1 MTERLPSLWNLL
13 NKRRLYVQDM
23 ERLVPVVHRYG
34 ITSLLLLD
42 LIVILLYSTCNTA
55 ENERS
60 VDRVLVALAI
70 NVNAR

>member
-1 MTERLPSLWNLL
+1 MAERLPSLWNLL
-13 NKRRLYVQDM
+13 NKRRLYIQDV
-23 ERLVPVVHRYG
+23 ERLVPVVHRHG

-55 ENERS
+55 EDERS
-60 VDRVLVALAI
+60 VDRVLVALAN